1 MLTLDRMAEKS
12 VSNLLDG
19 IEKSKA
25 KPFSKVLFGLG
36 IRYVGE
42 TVAKTLVRAFK
53 SINLIEKASFDD
65 LILIDEIG
73 EKIAKSIIDYFSKKE
88 NISLI
93 EDLKTFGLQFKS
105 IENQKAKHFAF
116 DKKRFVISG
125 VFEEYSREEL
135 KSEIESLGGL
145 LVSSVS
151 SKTDY
156 LVAGNGIGPTKKT
169 KAEQLNITIITEK
182 DFISLKKS
190 NNNRML

>member
-1 MLTLDRMAEKS
+1 MDIDGLGGETVTLLYKNGLVNKISDLYRLRKDQILTLERMAEKS

-93 EDLKTFGLQFKS
+93 EDLKSFGLQFES
-105 IENQKAKHFAF
+105 IEKSKNQTFCF
-116 DKKRFVISG
+116 
-125 VFEEYSREEL
+125 
-135 KSEIESLGGL
+135 
-145 LVSSVS
+145 
-151 SKTDY
+151 
-156 LVAGNGIGPTKKT
+156 
-169 KAEQLNITIITEK
+169 
-182 DFISLKKS
+182 
-190 NNNRML
+190 